1 MLKTWQGILAA
12 ACLVCISC
20 GQSDKPVDIYPEEDI
35 CETCR
40 MLITDQRFAAEI
52 IPKKGKSK
60 KFDDPICMVRY
71 LDLCRKL
78 DLGFTRED
86 VLAYYVKD
94 YFTRE
99 WVPAEH
105 AVIVKANIVTVM
117 GYGVCCFKDEGMAE
131 SFAKEHKG
139 EAFEFEDLWNMYKEP
154 NAMTRIVINNGQM
167 MPDVVQV
174 NYNDI
179 VEILA
184 EAHDGREYRI
194 GIKGYEDL
202 VLFDTIRK
210 GHPRQTRFT
219 AERPGRDFM
228 FVDLDTGKPLGK
240 FWVEGGH
247 FREEQK
253 RR

>member
-1 MLKTWQGILAA
+1 MA

-20 GQSDKPVDIYPEEDI
+20 GQSDRPVDIYPEEDI

-52 IPKKGKSK
+52 VPKKGKSL

-71 LDLCRKL
+71 FDLSRKL
-78 DLGFTRED
+78 DLGFTKED

-94 YFTRE
+94 YLTKE
-99 WVPAEH
+99 WVPAEQ

-117 GYGVCCFKDEGMAE
+117 GYGVCCFKDPSTAE
-131 SFAKEHKG
+131 SFAKEHHGQTFK
-139 EAFEFEDLWNMYKEP
+139 FEDLWDMYKEP
-154 NAMTRIVINNGQM
+154 NAMARIVINNGEM
-167 MPDVVQV
+167 MPEVVQV

-184 EAHDGREYRI
+184 EVHDGREYRI
-194 GIKGYEDL
+194 GIKGYEDIA
-202 VLFDTIRK
+202 LFDTIRK

-240 FWVEGGH
+240 FWVEGSH

>member
-1 MLKTWQGILAA
+1 MLKGVRQIVILA
-12 ACLVCISC
+12 CLICISC
-20 GQSDKPVDIYPEEDI
+20 GQSDLPVDIYPEEDI

-52 IPKKGKSK
+52 IPKKGKSL

-71 LDLCRKL
+71 FDLSRKL
-78 DLGFTRED
+78 DLGFTTDD

-94 YFTRE
+94 YYTKE
-99 WVPAEH
+99 WVRAEE
-105 AVIVKANIVTVM
+105 AFFVKANIVTVM
-117 GYGVCCFKDEGMAE
+117 GYGVVCFKEREVTE
-131 SFAKEHKG
+131 SFADEHNG
-139 EAFEFEDLWNMYKEP
+139 EILAFEDLWYFYKEP
-154 NAMTRIVINNGQM
+154 NVMERIILVNGTM
-167 MPDVVQV
+167 KPDVVQV

-184 EAHDGREYRI
+184 EAHDDRTYRI
-194 GIKGYEDL
+194 AIKGYEEGTTFAD
-202 VLFDTIRK
+202 IRK
-210 GHPRQTRFT
+210 GHPRQIRFT
-219 AERPGRDFM
+219 ADRPGRDFA
-228 FVDLDTGKPLGK
+228 FIDLDTGDIIGK